1 MYYDFKTAK
10 DQAVLDKGEYR
21 TNLPLSRAGSSHQ
34 AARRKSLSEESDL
47 PAQQFKEDVDAA
59 GVPKDDQNIKFNPTQ
74 SKAQGFGQEGD
85 KKVPTFDARRVQIED
100 QKSNTS
106 NTSPEVVS
114 VKNARQEALK
124 KKQTRILKKKTMKA
138 KA

>member
-1 MYYDFKTAK
+1 
-10 DQAVLDKGEYR
+10 
-21 TNLPLSRAGSSHQ
+21 
-34 AARRKSLSEESDL
+34 
-47 PAQQFKEDVDAA
+47 VDAA

-74 SKAQGFGQEGD
+74 SKTQGFGQEGD
-85 KKVPTFDARRVQIED
+85 KKVPTFDARRVQIEE

-124 KKQTRILKKKTMKA
+124 KK
-138 KA
+138 

>member
-1 MYYDFKTAK
+1 MDEKKNIMEPYYDFKTAE

-21 TNLPLSRAGSSHQ
+21 TNPPLSRAGSSHQ
-34 AARRKSLSEESDL
+34 AARRKPLSEESDL
-47 PAQQFKEDVDAA
+47 PAQQFKEAVDAA

-74 SKAQGFGQEGD
+74 SKTQGFGQEGD
-85 KKVPTFDARRVQIED
+85 KKVPTFDARRVQIEE

-124 KKQTRILKKKTMKA
+124 KK
-138 KA
+138 